1 MKQEKREGIIVKRRV
16 SNMVK
21 IDVTKHMLVP
31 EHIIL
36 KEEEIENLLEELS
49 ISKGSLPK
57 ILMTDPVTKLIGAK
71 EGDILKIIR
80 DSPTTGKSVYY
91 RFVVAH

>member
-1 MKQEKREGIIVKRRV
+1 
-16 SNMVK
+16 MVK